1 MFLYHYHPLCI
12 QGFAK
17 GSPTYTHLNLMCQLA
32 AALAAD
38 TTALLDAQAS
48 FEAAFP
54 DILTDMNF
62 PARIY
67 FLSHAILTTT
77 TLCFGAIPRSGMDA
91 LLFLLSHLTQDLPPD
106 LDTAGETLDVSYFT
120 FSCRGIMHDEDV
132 DDFITVLVHVFP
144 PFQRL
149 RLFTTALL
157 ISLELATTFAPTR
170 ELLMSR
176 RTILHLVHHLNNPIQ
191 ILRRSC
197 QPSPATR
204 VDGHVFGPLA
214 VDMLPH
220 PSFTPSYHHHAPPP
234 ITSFPSKT
242 VLLSTGERSCKS
254 YPSLVSPCRRIA
266 GRRLRHYKRHLLP
279 PFHTTFLSTLPL
291 STAPSLP
298 HRTPMKEL
306 PERLL
311 KVSMIAWRAFIQP
324 RPPRPDPP

>member
-1 MFLYHYHPLCI
+1 MATEEPFLFLYHYHPLCI

-77 TLCFGAIPRSGMDA
+77 TLCFGAIPHSGMDA
-91 LLFLLSHLTQDLPPD
+91 LLFILSHLTQDLPPD
-106 LDTAGETLDVSYFT
+106 SDTAGETLDMSYFT
-120 FSCRGIMHDEDV
+120 FSCWGIMHDEDV

-144 PFQRL
+144 PFQCL
-149 RLFTTALL
+149 HLFTTALL
-157 ISLELATTFAPTR
+157 ISLELATMFAPTR
-170 ELLMSR
+170 ELLMSW
-176 RTILHLVHHLNNPIQ
+176 RTILHLVYHLNNPIQ

-204 VDGHVFGPLA
+204 VDGHVFGLLA

-220 PSFTPSYHHHAPPP
+220 PSFTPSY
-234 ITSFPSKT
+234 ISKT
-242 VLLSTGERSCKS
+242 
-254 YPSLVSPCRRIA
+254 PSLLFMLFGLLALFASTKSKNQESMEWLGKAKSFTFHVLFSYFFTTTVLFAP
-266 GRRLRHYKRHLLP
+266 RLA
-279 PFHTTFLSTLPL
+279 LSLVML
-291 STAPSLP
+291 
-298 HRTPMKEL
+298 
-306 PERLL
+306 
-311 KVSMIAWRAFIQP
+311 F
-324 RPPRPDPP
+324 